1 MNLNYRNEKN
11 ARAIAAYYNKPLDK
25 PDWYSIQNETEGDE
39 ATIIIFDSIGWP
51 YNDAS
56 DLVRVVEGLKDKKVT
71 AKINSPG
78 GDLIDGI
85 ALYQSFREHGNVT
98 TIIESM
104 AASSATLL
112 VLGGKER
119 LAYNSST
126 FMVHEPWV
134 VAAPNIYEL
143 DELRDVLG
151 HFSTVLVDIYAERSI
166 IGKREIKQ
174 LMKGNDKADGTFI
187 NAKRAKEYGFI
198 DRIIESGKGA
208 KAEFDLSIF
217 NNLPDEFKEN
227 KDLTERDAE
236 RILREAGFSRSKAK
250 AAIARCKAD
259 AVDNK
264 DEMEVEVV
272 KAELNK
278 LLSIMTRY

>member
-25 PDWYSIQNETEGDE
+25 PDWYGVQNSTDDE
-39 ATIIIFDSIGWP
+39 VTIIVADAIGWP
-51 YNDAS
+51 YTDAS
-56 DLVRVVEGLKDKKVT
+56 ELVKAIEGMKDKKITV
-71 AKINSPG
+71 KINSPG
-78 GDLIDGI
+78 GDLVDAVAI
-85 ALYQSFREHGNVT
+85 YRSFQEHGNVT

-104 AASSATLL
+104 AASSATLM
-112 VLGGKER
+112 VLGGNER
-119 LAYNSST
+119 LAYKSST

-217 NNLPDEFKEN
+217 NNPPDEFKEN

-236 RILREAGFSRSKAK
+236 RILREAGFSRGKAK
-250 AAIARCKAD
+250 AAIARCKAE
-259 AVDNK
+259 AADNK